1 MHNKLAYLFAGLCC
15 VALVACVAKQPIDYN
30 YYHQTQGISY
40 QDGGESPFTPEEI
53 AQAQRDEEALAAA
66 LSDTSSPVN
75 TGLWESEMRRICM
88 DEMGF
93 AWDTTSYRTC
103 RSFYDQQI
111 YQYGI
116 NADAITAA
124 QIAAFLT
131 WTNPIIHRCHGYGYV
146 GDVLWGCVYRGEHRH
161 FRAWSYHHPHYRRW
175 EHRPHHTPSHH
186 APKPSHHAPKPSHHG
201 SGKQPHHGSVNPPH
215 HNSQPSGH
223 GLPRSH
229 QSVPHGGKPSGGS
242 AHGRMDS
249 VRGHHR

>member
-1 MHNKLAYLFAGLCC
+1 MRNKFAYLFAGLCC

-40 QDGGESPFTPEEI
+40 QDGGESPFTAEEI

-88 DEMGF
+88 NELGF
-93 AWDTTSYRTC
+93 ALDTTSYRTC

-124 QIAAFLT
+124 QIAAFLA
-131 WTNPIIHRCHGYGYV
+131 WTNPIIHSCHGYGYT
-146 GDVLWGCVYRGEHRH
+146 GSVLWGCVYRGEHRH

-175 EHRPHHTPSHH
+175 EHRPHH
-186 APKPSHHAPKPSHHG
+186 APKPSHHAPKPPHHDHVT
-201 SGKQPHHGSVNPPH
+201 KPHHGSKPVHNSPKPH
-215 HNSQPSGH
+215 HSA
-223 GLPRSH
+223 
-229 QSVPHGGKPSGGS
+229 PHGGKHSGH
-242 AHGRMDS
+242 AKMDP
-249 VRGHHR
+249 VKVHRR